1 MQVKETYRTDIIVG
15 YTIIFYVLMVY
26 KFFNGMFLFQMLP
39 SFFYTR
45 EDLFTWIFMLTNFH
59 KWLLNNQLGCIL
71 MDTLFYTTPILF
83 YLLYKQSIKN
93 KTSNYNLFNITR
105 LAAFIMLFIN
115 VAYIQCYTLYPTN
128 SIEAHIAWML
138 FPIVFIAK
146 DIQVFKLLTDGIR
159 YFLLFILMSAGIWK
173 FAQGGIFNTHQM
185 SNVLLVQHK
194 EILVITPQHWY
205 AQFIQFLITT
215 PKLSYALYF
224 AGTIFELSCIVGF
237 FTKKYD
243 SFILI
248 GWLFFLCFDHFIMRI
263 PYYEISALLLPFI
276 ISVENSNSKTE

>member
-1 MQVKETYRTDIIVG
+1 MQIKETYRSNMIVG
-15 YTIIFYVLMVY
+15 YTIIFYMLMVY
-26 KFFNGMFLFQMLP
+26 KFFNGMFLFQMQP

-45 EDLFTWIFMLTNFH
+45 EDLFTWIFMLTGFH
-59 KWLLNNQLGCIL
+59 KFLLNNQFGCII
-71 MDTLFYTTPILF
+71 MDVLFYTAPIVF
-83 YLLYKQSIKN
+83 YLLYRQSLKN
-93 KTSNYNLFNITR
+93 KTANFNRFNIAR
-105 LAAFIMLFIN
+105 LAAIGMLFIN

-146 DIQVFKLLTDGIR
+146 DIQVFKLLMDGIR
-159 YFLLFILMSAGIWK
+159 YFLLYFLMSAGIWK
-173 FAQGGIFNTHQM
+173 IAQGGIFNTHQM
-185 SNVLLVQHK
+185 SNILLVQHK

-205 AQFIQFLITT
+205 SKFIQFLINT

-224 AGTIFELSCIVGF
+224 AGTIFELSCLVGF

-243 SFILI
+243 RFIVV

-276 ISVENSNSKTE
+276 ISAENSKSKTE